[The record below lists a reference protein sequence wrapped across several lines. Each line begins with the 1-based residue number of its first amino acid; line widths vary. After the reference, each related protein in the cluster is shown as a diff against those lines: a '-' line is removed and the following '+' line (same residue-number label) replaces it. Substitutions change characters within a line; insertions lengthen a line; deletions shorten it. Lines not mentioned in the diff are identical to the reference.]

1 MGTKQAMRCKTGHH
15 EWGPILGDID
25 HAHHKCEHCG
35 TVKPIKVRAPRRDP
49 GGSGMT
55 GPSGPDRGGDP
66 GGAGDPGAQ

>member
-1 MGTKQAMRCKTGHH
+1 MGMMQAIRCKAGHH

-35 TVKPIKVRAPRRDP
+35 TVKPIKVWPPRRDP

-55 GPSGPDRGGDP
+55 GPGGSDGRADGAGFDSGP
-66 GGAGDPGAQ
+66 